1 MHVQNMCGRPALER
15 AVVVSYRQSVAATC
29 DKRDGIGIR
38 VNDSNSGTATLP
50 AGWLADWVGKNHDE
64 LVRVRRHL
72 HSHPELGF
80 KEHEATKIV
89 ADWLSASGLQPRI
102 LPRGTGLVVDIGDGP
117 RTVVLRADMDALPLP
132 DLKDVAYRSTVDG
145 LCHACGHD
153 AHTTIALGAA
163 LALAQIPNLPGRVRV
178 IFQPA
183 EEIMGGA
190 REVINAG
197 ELEGIDSSFALHCD
211 GHLEVGKVGIKTG
224 PITAACDLVEVRV
237 SGPGGHTARPHL
249 TVDLVDTL
257 ARIASASPG
266 LVSRRVDPRAGLT
279 LVWGA
284 IQAGAAHNA
293 IPGTGVLR
301 GTARVLDRDVWAEAE
316 KHITTAVTDLA
327 AGTGA
332 GVTVHYERGVPPVV
346 NDIGCV
352 ATFESAITTELGAD
366 AVADTRT
373 SMGGEDFSWFGEKA
387 PTAMARL
394 GVHGA
399 GLTSMR
405 DLHQGTFDIDE
416 RALGVGVRVMVR
428 TALDALTTK

>member
-1 MHVQNMCGRPALER
+1 MASG
-15 AVVVSYRQSVAATC
+15 SSV
-29 DKRDGIGIR
+29 
-38 VNDSNSGTATLP
+38 NNSNSSRSAPPT
-50 AGWLADWVGKNHDE
+50 GWLAGWVGQNHHE

-80 KEHEATKIV
+80 REHETTKLV
-89 ADWLSASGLQPRI
+89 ADRLNAAGLQPRV
-102 LPRGTGLVVDIGDGP
+102 LPRGTGLAVDIGSGD
-117 RTVVLRADMDALPLP
+117 RTIALRADMDALPLP
-132 DLKDVAYRSTVDG
+132 DLKDVSYRSTVEG
-145 LCHACGHD
+145 VCHACGHD
-153 AHTTIALGAA
+153 AHTAIAMGAA
-163 LALAQIPNLPGRVRV
+163 LALAELSDLPGRVRI

-183 EEIMGGA
+183 EEVMGGA

-197 ELEGIDSSFALHCD
+197 ELYGVDASFALHCD
-211 GHLEVGKVGIKTG
+211 GHLEVGKVGIKAG

-257 ARIASASPG
+257 ARIAAASPG

-301 GTARVLDRDVWAEAE
+301 GTVRVLDREVWAEAE

-332 GVTVHYERGVPPVV
+332 GVSVHYERGVPPVV
-346 NDIGCV
+346 NDLGCV
-352 ATFESAITTELGAD
+352 VTFESAITNELGPE

-428 TALDALTTK
+428 TALEALATA